1 MSRDVMIGL
10 LRKGR
15 NGSQILDILEAICNN
30 EEPQS
35 PEAKG
40 TLEPLTFWGLSMAYC
55 MGVLLLVT
63 PICTP

>member
-15 NGSQILDILEAICNN
+15 NGQEVLAILDAICNN

-40 TLEPLTFWGLSMAYC
+40 TLEPLTFWEV
-55 MGVLLLVT
+55 GVANS
-63 PICTP
+63 

>member
-1 MSRDVMIGL
+1 MSRDVMIAL

-15 NGSQILDILEAICNN
+15 NGNEVLGILDAIVNN
-30 EEPQS
+30 EEPQM

>member
-15 NGSQILDILEAICNN
+15 NGSQILDILDAITNN
-30 EEPQS
+30 EEPEM

-40 TLEPLTFWGLSMAYC
+40 TLDRDWESVSSL
-55 MGVLLLVT
+55 
-63 PICTP
+63 